1 MLGKP
6 LLNVG
11 ARVCSAVLAEAS
23 EDPGIVWPATVS
35 PVRGHDEQNI
45 SAGSS
50 RAASRMAEILVLN
63 ESVMTRPL
71 PVRCGKSRRGHPLAD
86 SVGREAVE

>member
-45 SAGSS
+45 SA
-50 RAASRMAEILVLN
+50 AASESTPRTARNDGDSPARFWGWLVSPSRDFAER
-63 ESVMTRPL
+63 TGGRRPASA
-71 PVRCGKSRRGHPLAD
+71 GS
-86 SVGREAVE
+86 